1 MMAPVSCHDREMRS
15 KIILITCEIATLET
29 LTAGDV
35 SISSNITVWERQR
48 KNKIKP
54 RENEHEWS

>member
-1 MMAPVSCHDREMRS
+1 MAPVSCHDREMRS

-35 SISSNITVWERQR
+35 SISSNITVRERE
-48 KNKIKP
+48 KK
-54 RENEHEWS
+54 EN